1 MSEKPF
7 LASGK
12 IVKDYAPL
20 MTYLKLLEKSERE
33 ALMPTS
39 EYLKEIVDRVGKGK
53 ILGEMLSE
61 LAKELRPKIDVE
73 LAVKALKE
81 AWGVN
86 ASPDYAVDEIA
97 REMAGWLLEMCEAL
111 GYLKIR

>member
-1 MSEKPF
+1 MGEKPF

-12 IVKDYAPL
+12 VVKDYAPL
-20 MTYLKLLEKSERE
+20 MTYLKLLGNAERE

-39 EYLKEIVDRVGKGK
+39 EYLKEIVSRIGKGGV
-53 ILGEMLSE
+53 LGDVLNE
-61 LAKELRPKIDVE
+61 LAKELRWRINAE

-86 ASPDYAVDEIA
+86 VSPEYAVDEIA
-97 REMAGWLLEMCEAL
+97 REMAGWLLEMCESL
-111 GYLKIR
+111 GYIRIR